1 MRIVSKLIK
10 YIVSMSDKYDNSFGN
25 VNEEPLVYS
34 PYNPNNKEVT
44 SEDIKGIFQKY
55 DLPIDK
61 IHNLVL
67 YKRAFVHRSYVKK
80 SKHENKL
87 NNIVI
92 EECPEDCIPLKTKS
106 NERLEFLGDGILE
119 CVTKYYL
126 YRRFPK
132 EDEGFMTQKK
142 INIVKNEHIGKLA
155 YDIGLHRFFIIS
167 KHAEEKHIRNNV
179 KKLGCLFEAFIA
191 AMFLDFNKTVIEDE
205 DKWFSYVFVTGPGFQ
220 MVQKFIENVFEKHV
234 DWTSL
239 LCDDDNYKNILQ
251 IRIQKH
257 FKAIPSYLMIE
268 NEEDI
273 FHMGVYLVLNYNKP
287 LRVEDAILLE
297 NMTNLNMDEH
307 PSMFVLLGTGKHKI
321 KKKAE
326 QMACNVALKSL
337 NEKKLN
343 E

>member
-1 MRIVSKLIK
+1 
-10 YIVSMSDKYDNSFGN
+10 MSEISDYTLEN
-25 VNEEPLVYS
+25 NEDEPLVYS

-44 SEDIKGIFQKY
+44 SEDIKSIFQKY

-61 IHNLVL
+61 IHNLTL

-80 SKHENKL
+80 SKQENKI
-87 NNIVI
+87 NNIII
-92 EECPEDCIPLKTKS
+92 EECPPDCIPLKTKS
-106 NERLEFLGDGILE
+106 NERLEFLGDGLLE

-155 YDIGLHRFFIIS
+155 YDIGLHHFFIIS
-167 KHAEEKHIRNNV
+167 KHAEEKHIRHNV

-191 AMFLDFNKTVIEDE
+191 SMFLDFNKTVIQDE
-205 DKWFSYVFVTGPGFQ
+205 HDWFSNVFVTGPGFQ

-239 LCDDDNYKNILQ
+239 LCDDDNYKNLLQ
-251 IRIQKH
+251 IKIQKH
-257 FKAIPSYLMIE
+257 FKTIPNYLMIE

-273 FHMGVYLVLNYNKP
+273 FHMGVYLVINYDKP
-287 LRVEDAILLE
+287 LRVEDATPLE
-297 NMTNLNMDEH
+297 NMSNLNMEEH
-307 PSMFVLLGTGKHKI
+307 DSMFVLLGSGKHKI

-326 QMACNVALKSL
+326 QMACNMALKYL
-337 NEKKLN
+337 NENKCFH